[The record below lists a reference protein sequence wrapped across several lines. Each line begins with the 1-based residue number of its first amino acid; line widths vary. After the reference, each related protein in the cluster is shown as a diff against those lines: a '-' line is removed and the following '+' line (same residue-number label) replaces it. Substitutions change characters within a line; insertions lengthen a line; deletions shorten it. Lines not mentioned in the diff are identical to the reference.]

1 MRTLVITYY
10 LSCLFCPLVAY
21 EPHVCKEVIKPT
33 PVHVMLFSV
42 QQQRLFYKDIN
53 E

>member
-1 MRTLVITYY
+1 MKPLFLTYY
-10 LSCLFCPLVAY
+10 FSCLFCPLAAY
-21 EPHVCKEVIKPT
+21 EPHVCKEVIEPT

-42 QQQRLFYKDIN
+42 QQQRLFYKDLS